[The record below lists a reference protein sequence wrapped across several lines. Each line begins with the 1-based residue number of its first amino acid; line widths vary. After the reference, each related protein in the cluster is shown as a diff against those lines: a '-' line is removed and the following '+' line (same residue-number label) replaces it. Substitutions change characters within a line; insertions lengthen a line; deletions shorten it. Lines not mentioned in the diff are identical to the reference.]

1 VKKSHQVFASPLE
14 VTKLEGTDF
23 ARIGIALAACILL
36 LVGGAVEGSAWSKLS
51 ASPIMDDAIDEVS
64 YPFRGIIRTHRVTSI
79 PRPLNINILEVTL
92 TDPGISLFVTPGNPD
107 SERAPCGEVIARKTT
122 TFVAEFG
129 LQVGIN
135 GDFSD
140 PDCSFSGDE
149 GETTGVYGLGVS
161 YRKEMP
167 DHGLSEIPRDQYSPH
182 SNRPALTFTH
192 KNEAYIGC
200 YGEDKPFPPEVYN
213 AVGGNKMLVENGL
226 PVDPTTW
233 DPIGKAL
240 EPHPRT
246 SVGLSSDG
254 SKLIIIVVDGRQEG
268 FSEGVTLPELAEYL
282 IEFGAYTGLNLDGGG
297 SSTLV
302 FGMSSGPEIINR
314 PPDGKERVRAN
325 HLGIYAAPS
334 TFMPVYPEGDA
345 LVSTLWQNY
354 PNPCNPETW
363 IPFALSRD
371 VHVAIRIHDLG
382 GHLVRTLDLGHKS
395 AGIYVSRGKAGY
407 WDGRNE
413 AGETVASG
421 IYFYNIQAGEFAATK
436 KMVMRVK

>member
-1 VKKSHQVFASPLE
+1 M
-14 VTKLEGTDF
+14 EGTDF
-23 ARIGIALAACILL
+23 ARIGITLAVCVLL
-36 LVGGAVEGSAWSKLS
+36 LVGGAVQGKTWSKLV
-51 ASPIMDDAIDEVS
+51 APPIMEDAIDEVS

-79 PRPLNINILEVTL
+79 PRPLNINILEVAL

-107 SERAPCGEVIARKTT
+107 PERAPCGEVIARKTT

-129 LQVGIN
+129 MQVGIN

-149 GETTGVYGLGVS
+149 GEPTGVYGLGVS
-161 YRKEMP
+161 YRKKMP
-167 DHGLSEIPRDQYSPH
+167 DLMLSEIPRDQYSSH
-182 SNRPALTFTH
+182 NNRPTLAFTQT
-192 KNEAYIGC
+192 NEAYIGC
-200 YGEDKPFPPEVYN
+200 YEEDKPFPPEVYN
-213 AVGGNKMLVENGL
+213 AVGGNKILVENGR

-233 DPIGKAL
+233 NSIGGAL
-240 EPHPRT
+240 ELHPRT

-254 SKLIIIVVDGRQEG
+254 SRLIIIVVDGRQER
-268 FSEGVTLPELAEYL
+268 FSEGVTLPEMAEYL

-302 FGMSSGPEIINR
+302 FSTFSGPEIINR

-325 HLGIYAAPS
+325 HLGIYAVPS
-334 TFMPVYPEGDA
+334 NFVYPDGYT

-371 VHVAIRIHDLG
+371 VHVAIRIYDLSG
-382 GHLVRTLDLGHKS
+382 GLVRTLDLGHKS
-395 AGIYVSRGKAGY
+395 AGMYVPRGKAGY
-407 WDGRNE
+407 WNGRNE

-421 IYFYNIQAGEFAATK
+421 IYFYNIQAGDFAATK
-436 KMVMRVK
+436 KMLVRVK